1 MLVTSAAS
9 AGHPVGLPLATTRW
23 VATGRARTDVPGARI
38 CDAPH
43 CWRDRI
49 CPATEVRSLGG
60 ERAGVAACGW
70 ERQRGDHRRRG
81 REGRHR
87 RGRDRS
93 TERGVSSEPAPSS
106 KHTMPTFGET
116 HVSRLARGE
125 PCLWVGA
132 SILASVA
139 GVAPCVRKR
148 LRHGWS
154 SQPWLAA
161 DARNLSGR
169 EPHRGRPA
177 VLLPPHPWPRSFG
190 QRGLAR
196 GQIRALGRRGR
207 CFGVAV
213 ATADGV
219 PSLGTELGLT
229 ERRWRGA
236 ARGSRGG
243 AMFSAVIA
251 RLW

>member
-1 MLVTSAAS
+1 MEAATASPIVRNRVITAVTPEDEVHKIQNSQ
-9 AGHPVGLPLATTRW
+9 
-23 VATGRARTDVPGARI
+23 RTAKIPN
-38 CDAPH
+38 P
-43 CWRDRI
+43 
-49 CPATEVRSLGG
+49 
-60 ERAGVAACGW
+60 
-70 ERQRGDHRRRG
+70 
-81 REGRHR
+81 
-87 RGRDRS
+87 
-93 TERGVSSEPAPSS
+93 
-106 KHTMPTFGET
+106 
-116 HVSRLARGE
+116 
-125 PCLWVGA
+125 
-132 SILASVA
+132 
-139 GVAPCVRKR
+139 RKR